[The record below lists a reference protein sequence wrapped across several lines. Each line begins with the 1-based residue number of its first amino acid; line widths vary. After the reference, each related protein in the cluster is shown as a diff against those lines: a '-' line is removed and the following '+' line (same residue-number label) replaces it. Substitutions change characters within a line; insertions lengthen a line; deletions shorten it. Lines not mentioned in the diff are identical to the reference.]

1 MAKDFRAKIG
11 GSKGKDKNS
20 VISGLIRGSG
30 PKNEKYTLVLLPHQ
44 KVYSKAQARKKF
56 KNIDGLAATMKGGK
70 QEQPITVFEADAD
83 GRHPIKVG
91 ERRWRAC
98 VLNDEPVWAQ
108 IAHGVP
114 KPETMDAKTL
124 VDQIIENDQ
133 REPLSPMEMAEN
145 LAELR
150 DVFGMK
156 TGQIAEEMGRK
167 PAFVSKHLK
176 LLEMPEPVQQLLED
190 EIVTYIETLNTLTS
204 IFNLSERAGLELVEL
219 ARTKGELTRD
229 EAQTRLKTLK
239 GSKSPQP
246 VHGVNQQDNNGNV
259 DGNND
264 QGETFPPRD
273 NDGLNSFQAN
283 GNDTLLVGKDTT
295 GDEDGNRDQGET
307 FPSRDNDGHNSF
319 QANGNDAL
327 LVGKD
332 TTGDE
337 DDNRDQG
344 ETFSPR
350 DNDDHSSSQ
359 PNGND
364 APPVVTNTP
373 TAVND
378 APRVETSNSMQD
390 KATDSQSLNTA
401 ADHAETSAKGSVT
414 FYVQIDDSI
423 FELVDK
429 PSITEN
435 GEVYVFCREK
445 EGMPEMQVPITDCM
459 LHHAS
464 LTK

>member
-30 PKNEKYTLVLLPHQ
+30 PKNEKYTLVQLPHQ

-56 KNIDGLAATMKGGK
+56 KNIDSLAATMKGGK
-70 QEQPITVFEADAD
+70 QAQPITVFEADAD
-83 GRHPIKVG
+83 GRHLIKVG

-108 IAHGVP
+108 IAHGVA

-124 VDQIIENDQ
+124 VEQIIENDQ
-133 REPLSPMEMAEN
+133 REQLSPMEMAEN

-156 TGQIAEEMGRK
+156 TGQIAEEMGRN

-176 LLEMPEPVQQLLED
+176 LLEMPEPVKQLLED

-204 IFNLSERAGLELVEL
+204 IFNLSEKAGLELVEQ

-229 EAQTRLKTLK
+229 EAQTQLKTLK
-239 GSKSPQP
+239 GSKSPQS
-246 VHGVNQQDNNGNV
+246 VHGVIQQDNNGNV
-259 DGNND
+259 GGNND
-264 QGETFPPRD
+264 QGDTFPPRE
-273 NDGLNSFQAN
+273 NDGHNSFQAV
-283 GNDTLLVGKDTT
+283 GNDVLPVGKDTT
-295 GDEDGNRDQGET
+295 GDEDGNRDE
-307 FPSRDNDGHNSF
+307 
-319 QANGNDAL
+319 
-327 LVGKD
+327 
-332 TTGDE
+332 
-337 DDNRDQG
+337 G
-344 ETFSPR
+344 ETFSAH
-350 DNDDHSSSQ
+350 DNDDHNSSQ
-359 PNGND
+359 ANGND
-364 APPVVTNTP
+364 APPVITNTP
-373 TAVND
+373 TADNN
-378 APRVETSNSMQD
+378 APRVEPGNSMQD
-390 KATDSQSLNTA
+390 KAEDRQALNTA

-414 FYVQIDDSI
+414 FYVRIDDSV

>member
-124 VDQIIENDQ
+124 VGQIIENDQ

-307 FPSRDNDGHNSF
+307 F
-319 QANGNDAL
+319 
-327 LVGKD
+327 
-332 TTGDE
+332 
-337 DDNRDQG
+337 
-344 ETFSPR
+344 SPR

-414 FYVQIDDSI
+414 FYVQIDDSV

>member
-1 MAKDFRAKIG
+1 MVKDFRSKIG
-11 GSKGKDKNS
+11 GAKGKDKNS
-20 VISGLIRGSG
+20 VISGLIRGTA
-30 PKNEKYTLVLLPHQ
+30 PKNEKYTLVQIPHQ

-56 KNIDGLAATMKGGK
+56 KNIDGLAATMKGGN

-83 GRHPIKVG
+83 GRHLIKVG

-150 DVFGMK
+150 DLFGMK
-156 TGQIAEEMGRK
+156 TGEIAEAMGRK

-190 EIVTYIETLNTLTS
+190 EVVTYVETLNALTS
-204 IFNLSERAGLELVEL
+204 IFNLSEKAGLELVEQ
-219 ARTKGELTRD
+219 ARNKGELTRD
-229 EAQTRLKTLK
+229 ETQARLKTLK
-239 GSKSPQP
+239 GPKSP
-246 VHGVNQQDNNGNV
+246 HSDDAANQQLSNGDEAAPNDADNQLESNGSWSLKDNV
-259 DGNND
+259 D
-264 QGETFPPRD
+264 
-273 NDGLNSFQAN
+273 
-283 GNDTLLVGKDTT
+283 
-295 GDEDGNRDQGET
+295 
-307 FPSRDNDGHNSF
+307 HNSL
-319 QANGNDAL
+319 QAAGNGIPPVATDAPM
-327 LVGKD
+327 
-332 TTGDE
+332 DE
-337 DDNRDQG
+337 DDTNDQLQNQNDS
-344 ETFSPR
+344 FSKH
-350 DNDDHSSSQ
+350 DGTGHTDLQ
-359 PNGND
+359 AVGNN
-364 APPVVTNTP
+364 APS
-373 TAVND
+373 
-378 APRVETSNSMQD
+378 VESGNSIQD
-390 KATDSQSLNTA
+390 KAGDNQALNNTTG
-401 ADHAETSAKGSVT
+401 HAETSAKGSVT
-414 FYVQIDDSI
+414 FYVRIDDSV

-464 LTK
+464 LTKFAKRLK

>member
-1 MAKDFRAKIG
+1 MVKDFRAKIG

-30 PKNEKYTLVLLPHQ
+30 PKNEKYTLVQLPHQ

-56 KNIDGLAATMKGGK
+56 KNIDSLAATMKGGK

-83 GRHPIKVG
+83 GRHLIKVG

-108 IAHGVP
+108 IAHGVA

-156 TGQIAEEMGRK
+156 TGQIAEEMGRN

-176 LLEMPEPVQQLLED
+176 LLEMPKPVKQLLED

-204 IFNLSERAGLELVEL
+204 IFNLSEKTGLELVEL
-219 ARTKGELTRD
+219 ARTNGELTRD
-229 EAQTRLKTLK
+229 EAQTRLKALK
-239 GSKSPQP
+239 GSKSPQSD
-246 VHGVNQQDNNGNV
+246 HAINGSENNGNEGV
-259 DGNND
+259 SNDADTQSENNGNSLLENSGNHSSLQTVGGNND

-273 NDGLNSFQAN
+273 NDG
-283 GNDTLLVGKDTT
+283 
-295 GDEDGNRDQGET
+295 
-307 FPSRDNDGHNSF
+307 HNSF
-319 QANGNDAL
+319 QAKGNDAL
-327 LVGKD
+327 PVGND
-332 TTGDE
+332 TSGDE
-337 DDNRDQG
+337 NSNKDQG

-350 DNDDHSSSQ
+350 DNDDHNSAQ
-359 PNGND
+359 ANGND

-373 TAVND
+373 TADND
-378 APRVETSNSMQD
+378 APRVEPGNSMQD
-390 KATDSQSLNTA
+390 KAGDNKALSTA

-414 FYVQIDDSI
+414 FYVLIDDSV

>member
-1 MAKDFRAKIG
+1 MVKDFRAKIG

-30 PKNEKYTLVLLPHQ
+30 PKNEKYTLVQLPHQ

-56 KNIDGLAATMKGGK
+56 KNIDSLAATMKGGK

-83 GRHPIKVG
+83 GRHLIKVG

-108 IAHGVP
+108 IAHGVA

-156 TGQIAEEMGRK
+156 TGQIAEEMGRN

-176 LLEMPEPVQQLLED
+176 LLEMPKPVKQLLED

-204 IFNLSERAGLELVEL
+204 IFNLSEKAGLELVEL
-219 ARTKGELTRD
+219 ARTNGELTRD
-229 EAQTRLKTLK
+229 EAQTRLKALK
-239 GSKSPQP
+239 GSKSPQSD
-246 VHGVNQQDNNGNV
+246 HAINGSENNGNEGV
-259 DGNND
+259 SNDADTQSENNGNSLLENSGNHSSLQTVGGNND

-273 NDGLNSFQAN
+273 NDG
-283 GNDTLLVGKDTT
+283 
-295 GDEDGNRDQGET
+295 
-307 FPSRDNDGHNSF
+307 HNSF
-319 QANGNDAL
+319 QAKGNDAL
-327 LVGKD
+327 PVGND
-332 TTGDE
+332 TSGDE
-337 DDNRDQG
+337 NSNKDQG

-350 DNDDHSSSQ
+350 DNDDHNSAQ
-359 PNGND
+359 ANGND

-373 TAVND
+373 TADND
-378 APRVETSNSMQD
+378 APRVEPGNSMQD
-390 KATDSQSLNTA
+390 KAGDNQALNTA

-414 FYVQIDDSI
+414 FYVLIDDSV

>member
-283 GNDTLLVGKDTT
+283 GND
-295 GDEDGNRDQGET
+295 
-307 FPSRDNDGHNSF
+307 
-319 QANGNDAL
+319 AL

-414 FYVQIDDSI
+414 FYVQIDDSV

>member
-1 MAKDFRAKIG
+1 
-11 GSKGKDKNS
+11 
-20 VISGLIRGSG
+20 
-30 PKNEKYTLVLLPHQ
+30 
-44 KVYSKAQARKKF
+44 
-56 KNIDGLAATMKGGK
+56 
-70 QEQPITVFEADAD
+70 
-83 GRHPIKVG
+83 
-91 ERRWRAC
+91 
-98 VLNDEPVWAQ
+98 
-108 IAHGVP
+108 
-114 KPETMDAKTL
+114 
-124 VDQIIENDQ
+124 
-133 REPLSPMEMAEN
+133 
-145 LAELR
+145 
-150 DVFGMK
+150 
-156 TGQIAEEMGRK
+156 
-167 PAFVSKHLK
+167 
-176 LLEMPEPVQQLLED
+176 
-190 EIVTYIETLNTLTS
+190 
-204 IFNLSERAGLELVEL
+204 
-219 ARTKGELTRD
+219 
-229 EAQTRLKTLK
+229 
-239 GSKSPQP
+239 
-246 VHGVNQQDNNGNV
+246 
-259 DGNND
+259 
-264 QGETFPPRD
+264 
-273 NDGLNSFQAN
+273 
-283 GNDTLLVGKDTT
+283 
-295 GDEDGNRDQGET
+295 T

-414 FYVQIDDSI
+414 FYVQIDDSV

>member
-30 PKNEKYTLVLLPHQ
+30 PKNEKYTLVQLPHQ

-83 GRHPIKVG
+83 GRHLIKVG

-124 VDQIIENDQ
+124 VEQIIENDQ
-133 REPLSPMEMAEN
+133 REPLSPMEMAQN

-156 TGQIAEEMGRK
+156 TGQIAEEMGRT

-176 LLEMPEPVQQLLED
+176 LLEMPEAVKQLLED

-204 IFNLSERAGLELVEL
+204 IFNLSEKAGLELVEQ

-239 GSKSPQP
+239 GSKSPQS
-246 VHGVNQQDNNGNV
+246 VHGVNQQDNNDNV
-259 DGNND
+259 SGNND
-264 QGETFPPRD
+264 QGDTFPPRE
-273 NDGLNSFQAN
+273 NDGHNSFQAN
-283 GNDTLLVGKDTT
+283 GNDAPPVGET

-307 FPSRDNDGHNSF
+307 FP
-319 QANGNDAL
+319 
-327 LVGKD
+327 
-332 TTGDE
+332 
-337 DDNRDQG
+337 
-344 ETFSPR
+344 PR
-350 DNDDHSSSQ
+350 DNDAHNSSQ
-359 PNGND
+359 ANGND

-373 TAVND
+373 TADND
-378 APRVETSNSMQD
+378 APRVEPGNSMQD
-390 KATDSQSLNTA
+390 KAGDSQALNTA

-414 FYVQIDDSI
+414 FYVRIDDSV

>member
-1 MAKDFRAKIG
+1 MVKDFRAKIG

-30 PKNEKYTLVLLPHQ
+30 PKNEKYTLVQLPHQ

-56 KNIDGLAATMKGGK
+56 KNIDSLAATMKGGK

-83 GRHPIKVG
+83 GRHLIKVG

-108 IAHGVP
+108 IAHGVA

-156 TGQIAEEMGRK
+156 TGQIAEEMGRN

-176 LLEMPEPVQQLLED
+176 LLEMPKPVKQLLED
-190 EIVTYIETLNTLTS
+190 EIVTYIETLNILTS
-204 IFNLSERAGLELVEL
+204 IFNLSEKAGLELVEL
-219 ARTKGELTRD
+219 ARTNGELTRD
-229 EAQTRLKTLK
+229 EAQTRLKALK
-239 GSKSPQP
+239 GSKSPQSD
-246 VHGVNQQDNNGNV
+246 HAINGSENNGNEGV
-259 DGNND
+259 SNDADTQSENNGNSLLENSGNHSSLQTVGGNND

-273 NDGLNSFQAN
+273 NDG
-283 GNDTLLVGKDTT
+283 
-295 GDEDGNRDQGET
+295 
-307 FPSRDNDGHNSF
+307 HNSF
-319 QANGNDAL
+319 QAKGNDAL
-327 LVGKD
+327 PVGND
-332 TTGDE
+332 TSGDE
-337 DDNRDQG
+337 NSNKDQG

-350 DNDDHSSSQ
+350 DNDDHNSAQ
-359 PNGND
+359 ANGND

-373 TAVND
+373 TADND
-378 APRVETSNSMQD
+378 APRVEPGNSMQD
-390 KATDSQSLNTA
+390 KAGDNQALSTA

-414 FYVQIDDSI
+414 FYVLIDDSV

>member
-1 MAKDFRAKIG
+1 MVKDFRAKIG

-30 PKNEKYTLVLLPHQ
+30 PKNEKYTLVQLPHQ

-56 KNIDGLAATMKGGK
+56 KNIDSLAATMKGGK

-83 GRHPIKVG
+83 GRHLIKVG

-108 IAHGVP
+108 IAHGVA

-156 TGQIAEEMGRK
+156 TGQIAEEMGRN

-176 LLEMPEPVQQLLED
+176 LLEMPKPVKQLLED

-204 IFNLSERAGLELVEL
+204 IFNLSEKAGLELVEL
-219 ARTKGELTRD
+219 ARTNGELTRD
-229 EAQTRLKTLK
+229 EAQTRLKALK
-239 GSKSPQP
+239 GSKSPQSD
-246 VHGVNQQDNNGNV
+246 HAINGSENNGNEGV
-259 DGNND
+259 SNDADTQSENNGNSLLENSGNHSSLQTVGGNND

-273 NDGLNSFQAN
+273 NDG
-283 GNDTLLVGKDTT
+283 
-295 GDEDGNRDQGET
+295 
-307 FPSRDNDGHNSF
+307 HNSF
-319 QANGNDAL
+319 QAKGNDAL
-327 LVGKD
+327 PVGND
-332 TTGDE
+332 TSGDE
-337 DDNRDQG
+337 NSNKDQG

-350 DNDDHSSSQ
+350 DNDDHNSAQ
-359 PNGND
+359 ANGND

-373 TAVND
+373 TADND
-378 APRVETSNSMQD
+378 APRVEPGNSMQD
-390 KATDSQSLNTA
+390 KAGDNQALSTA

-414 FYVQIDDSI
+414 FYVLIDDSV

>member
-1 MAKDFRAKIG
+1 MVKDFRAKIG

-30 PKNEKYTLVLLPHQ
+30 PKNEKYTLVQLPHQ

-56 KNIDGLAATMKGGK
+56 KNIDSLAATMKGGK
-70 QEQPITVFEADAD
+70 QAQPITVFEADAD
-83 GRHPIKVG
+83 GRHLIKVG

-108 IAHGVP
+108 IAHGVA

-124 VDQIIENDQ
+124 VEQIIENDQ
-133 REPLSPMEMAEN
+133 REQLSPIEMAEN

-156 TGQIAEEMGRK
+156 TGQIAEEMGRN

-176 LLEMPEPVQQLLED
+176 LLEMPEPVKQLLED

-204 IFNLSERAGLELVEL
+204 IFNLSEKAGLELVEL

-239 GSKSPQP
+239 GSKSPQS
-246 VHGVNQQDNNGNV
+246 VHGVIQQDNNGNV
-259 DGNND
+259 GGNND
-264 QGETFPPRD
+264 QGDTFPPRE
-273 NDGLNSFQAN
+273 NDGHNSFQTVR
-283 GNDTLLVGKDTT
+283 NDALPVGKDTT
-295 GDEDGNRDQGET
+295 GDEDGNRDE
-307 FPSRDNDGHNSF
+307 
-319 QANGNDAL
+319 
-327 LVGKD
+327 
-332 TTGDE
+332 
-337 DDNRDQG
+337 G
-344 ETFSPR
+344 ETFSPH
-350 DNDDHSSSQ
+350 DNDDHNSSQ
-359 PNGND
+359 VNGND
-364 APPVVTNTP
+364 APPVITNTP
-373 TAVND
+373 TADNN
-378 APRVETSNSMQD
+378 APRVEPGNSMQD
-390 KATDSQSLNTA
+390 KAGDRQALNTA

-414 FYVQIDDSI
+414 FYVRIDDSV

>member
-264 QGETFPPRD
+264 QGETFP
-273 NDGLNSFQAN
+273 
-283 GNDTLLVGKDTT
+283 
-295 GDEDGNRDQGET
+295 
-307 FPSRDNDGHNSF
+307 SRDNDGHNSF

-378 APRVETSNSMQD
+378 APLVETSNSMQD

-414 FYVQIDDSI
+414 FYVQIDDSV

>member
-1 MAKDFRAKIG
+1 MVKDFRAKIG

-30 PKNEKYTLVLLPHQ
+30 PKNEKYTLVQLPHQ

-56 KNIDGLAATMKGGK
+56 KNIDSLAATMKGGK

-83 GRHPIKVG
+83 GRHLIKVG

-108 IAHGVP
+108 IAHGVA

-156 TGQIAEEMGRK
+156 TGQIAEEMGRN

-176 LLEMPEPVQQLLED
+176 LLEMPKPVKQLLED

-204 IFNLSERAGLELVEL
+204 IFNLSEKAGLELVEL
-219 ARTKGELTRD
+219 ARTNGELTRD
-229 EAQTRLKTLK
+229 EAQTRLKALK
-239 GSKSPQP
+239 GSKSPQSDHAINGSENN
-246 VHGVNQQDNNGNV
+246 VNEGVSNDADTQSENNGNSLLENSGNHSSLQTV
-259 DGNND
+259 GGNND

-273 NDGLNSFQAN
+273 NDG
-283 GNDTLLVGKDTT
+283 
-295 GDEDGNRDQGET
+295 
-307 FPSRDNDGHNSF
+307 HNSF
-319 QANGNDAL
+319 QAKGNDAL
-327 LVGKD
+327 PVGND
-332 TTGDE
+332 TSGDE
-337 DDNRDQG
+337 NSNKDQG
-344 ETFSPR
+344 ETFSPL
-350 DNDDHSSSQ
+350 DNDDHNSAQ
-359 PNGND
+359 ANGND

-373 TAVND
+373 TADND
-378 APRVETSNSMQD
+378 APLVEPGNSMQD
-390 KATDSQSLNTA
+390 KAGDNQALSTA

-414 FYVQIDDSI
+414 FYVLIDDSV

>member
-11 GSKGKDKNS
+11 GSKGKDKHS

-30 PKNEKYTLVLLPHQ
+30 PKNEKYTLVQLPHQ

-56 KNIDGLAATMKGGK
+56 KNIDSLAATMKGGK

-83 GRHPIKVG
+83 GRHLIKVG

-108 IAHGVP
+108 IAHGVA

-124 VDQIIENDQ
+124 VEQIIENDQ

-156 TGQIAEEMGRK
+156 TGQIAEEMGRN

-176 LLEMPEPVQQLLED
+176 LLEMPVPVKQLLED

-204 IFNLSERAGLELVEL
+204 IFNLSEKAGLELVEL

-239 GSKSPQP
+239 GSKSLQSD
-246 VHGVNQQDNNGNV
+246 HAVNTPENNGNNGV
-259 DGNND
+259 SNDADTQSENNGNWSLGSLQAVGGNND
-264 QGETFPPRD
+264 QGETFPPRE
-273 NDGLNSFQAN
+273 NDGHNSFQAV
-283 GNDTLLVGKDTT
+283 GNDALPVGKDTT
-295 GDEDGNRDQGET
+295 GDEDGNRDE
-307 FPSRDNDGHNSF
+307 
-319 QANGNDAL
+319 
-327 LVGKD
+327 
-332 TTGDE
+332 
-337 DDNRDQG
+337 G
-344 ETFSPR
+344 ETFSPH
-350 DNDDHSSSQ
+350 DNDDHNSSQ
-359 PNGND
+359 ANGND
-364 APPVVTNTP
+364 APPVITNTP
-373 TAVND
+373 TADNN
-378 APRVETSNSMQD
+378 APRVEPGNSMQD
-390 KATDSQSLNTA
+390 KAGDRQALNTA

-414 FYVQIDDSI
+414 FYVRIDDSV

-459 LHHAS
+459 LHDAS

>member
-1 MAKDFRAKIG
+1 MVKDFRAKIG

-30 PKNEKYTLVLLPHQ
+30 PKNEKYTLVQLPHQ

-56 KNIDGLAATMKGGK
+56 KNIDSLAATMKGGK

-83 GRHPIKVG
+83 GRHLIKVG

-108 IAHGVP
+108 IAHGVA

-156 TGQIAEEMGRK
+156 TGQIAEEMGRN

-176 LLEMPEPVQQLLED
+176 LLEMPKPVKQLLED

-204 IFNLSERAGLELVEL
+204 IFNLSEKAGLELVEL
-219 ARTKGELTRD
+219 ARTNGELTRD
-229 EAQTRLKTLK
+229 EAQTRLKALK
-239 GSKSPQP
+239 GSKSPQSD
-246 VHGVNQQDNNGNV
+246 HAINGSENNGNEGV
-259 DGNND
+259 SNDADTQSENNGNSLLENSGNHSSLQTVGGNND

-273 NDGLNSFQAN
+273 NDG
-283 GNDTLLVGKDTT
+283 
-295 GDEDGNRDQGET
+295 
-307 FPSRDNDGHNSF
+307 HNSF
-319 QANGNDAL
+319 QAKGNDAL
-327 LVGKD
+327 PVGND
-332 TTGDE
+332 TSGDE
-337 DDNRDQG
+337 NSNKDQG
-344 ETFSPR
+344 EAFSPR
-350 DNDDHSSSQ
+350 DNDDHNSAQ
-359 PNGND
+359 ANGND

-373 TAVND
+373 TADND
-378 APRVETSNSMQD
+378 APRVEPGNSMQD
-390 KATDSQSLNTA
+390 KAGDNQALSTA

-414 FYVQIDDSI
+414 FYVLIDDSV

-445 EGMPEMQVPITDCM
+445 EGMPEMQVPITDCS

>member
-11 GSKGKDKNS
+11 GSKGKDKHS

-30 PKNEKYTLVLLPHQ
+30 PKNEKYTLVQLPHQ

-56 KNIDGLAATMKGGK
+56 KNIDSLAATMKGGK

-83 GRHPIKVG
+83 GRHLIKVG

-108 IAHGVP
+108 IAHGVA

-124 VDQIIENDQ
+124 VEQIIENDQ

-156 TGQIAEEMGRK
+156 TGQIAEEMGRN

-176 LLEMPEPVQQLLED
+176 LLEMPEPVKQLLED

-204 IFNLSERAGLELVEL
+204 IFNLSEKAGLELVEQ

-239 GSKSPQP
+239 GSKSPQS
-246 VHGVNQQDNNGNV
+246 VHGVIQQDNNGNV
-259 DGNND
+259 GGNND
-264 QGETFPPRD
+264 QGDTFPPRE
-273 NDGLNSFQAN
+273 NDGHNSFQAV
-283 GNDTLLVGKDTT
+283 GNDALPVGKDTT
-295 GDEDGNRDQGET
+295 GDEDGNRDE
-307 FPSRDNDGHNSF
+307 
-319 QANGNDAL
+319 
-327 LVGKD
+327 
-332 TTGDE
+332 
-337 DDNRDQG
+337 G
-344 ETFSPR
+344 ETFSPH
-350 DNDDHSSSQ
+350 DNDDHNSSQ
-359 PNGND
+359 ANGND
-364 APPVVTNTP
+364 APPVITNTP
-373 TAVND
+373 TADNN
-378 APRVETSNSMQD
+378 APRVEPGNSVQD
-390 KATDSQSLNTA
+390 KAGDRQALNTA

-414 FYVQIDDSI
+414 FYVRIDDSV

-459 LHHAS
+459 LHDAS

>member
-30 PKNEKYTLVLLPHQ
+30 PKNEKYTLVQLPHQ

-56 KNIDGLAATMKGGK
+56 KNIDSLAATMKGGK
-70 QEQPITVFEADAD
+70 QAQPITVFEADAD
-83 GRHPIKVG
+83 GRHLIKVG

-108 IAHGVP
+108 IAHGVA

-124 VDQIIENDQ
+124 VEQIIENDQ
-133 REPLSPMEMAEN
+133 REALSPMEMAEN

-156 TGQIAEEMGRK
+156 TGQIAEEMGRN

-176 LLEMPEPVQQLLED
+176 LLEMPEPVKQLLED

-204 IFNLSERAGLELVEL
+204 IFNLSEKAGLELVEL

-239 GSKSPQP
+239 GSKSPQS
-246 VHGVNQQDNNGNV
+246 VHGVIQQDNNGNV
-259 DGNND
+259 GGNND
-264 QGETFPPRD
+264 QGD
-273 NDGLNSFQAN
+273 
-283 GNDTLLVGKDTT
+283 
-295 GDEDGNRDQGET
+295 T
-307 FPSRDNDGHNSF
+307 FPSRENDGHNSF

-327 LVGKD
+327 PIGEKGDEDGNRDQGETFPPRENDGHNSFQAVGNDALPVGKD

-337 DDNRDQG
+337 DGNRDKG
-344 ETFSPR
+344 ETFSPH
-350 DNDDHSSSQ
+350 DNDDHNSSQ
-359 PNGND
+359 ANGND
-364 APPVVTNTP
+364 APPVITNTP
-373 TAVND
+373 TADNN
-378 APRVETSNSMQD
+378 APRVEPSNSMQD
-390 KATDSQSLNTA
+390 KAGDSQALNTA
-401 ADHAETSAKGSVT
+401 AEHAETSAKGSVT
-414 FYVQIDDSI
+414 FYVRIDDSV

-429 PSITEN
+429 PSIIEN

>member
-1 MAKDFRAKIG
+1 MVKDFRAKIG

-30 PKNEKYTLVLLPHQ
+30 PKNEKYTLVQLPHQ

-56 KNIDGLAATMKGGK
+56 KNIDSLAATMKGGK

-83 GRHPIKVG
+83 GRHLIKVG

-108 IAHGVP
+108 IAHGVA

-156 TGQIAEEMGRK
+156 TGQIAEEMGRN

-176 LLEMPEPVQQLLED
+176 LLEMPKPVKQLLED

-204 IFNLSERAGLELVEL
+204 IFNLSEKAGLELVEL
-219 ARTKGELTRD
+219 ARTNGELTRD
-229 EAQTRLKTLK
+229 EAQTRLKALK
-239 GSKSPQP
+239 GSKSPQSD
-246 VHGVNQQDNNGNV
+246 HAINGSENNGNEGV
-259 DGNND
+259 SNDADTQSENNGNSLLENSGNHSSLQTVGGNND

-273 NDGLNSFQAN
+273 NDG
-283 GNDTLLVGKDTT
+283 
-295 GDEDGNRDQGET
+295 
-307 FPSRDNDGHNSF
+307 HNSF
-319 QANGNDAL
+319 QAKGNDAL
-327 LVGKD
+327 PVGND
-332 TTGDE
+332 TSGDE
-337 DDNRDQG
+337 NGNKDQG

-350 DNDDHSSSQ
+350 DNNDHNSAQ
-359 PNGND
+359 ANGND

-373 TAVND
+373 TADND
-378 APRVETSNSMQD
+378 APRVEPGNSMQD
-390 KATDSQSLNTA
+390 KAGDNQALNTA

-414 FYVQIDDSI
+414 FYVLIDDSV

>member
-204 IFNLSERAGLELVEL
+204 IFNLSEKAGLELVEL

-246 VHGVNQQDNNGNV
+246 VHGFNQQDNNGNV
-259 DGNND
+259 DGNN
-264 QGETFPPRD
+264 
-273 NDGLNSFQAN
+273 
-283 GNDTLLVGKDTT
+283 
-295 GDEDGNRDQGET
+295 DQGET

-337 DDNRDQG
+337 DDNRNQG

-414 FYVQIDDSI
+414 FYVQIDDSV

>member
-204 IFNLSERAGLELVEL
+204 IFNLSEKAGLELVEL

-295 GDEDGNRDQGET
+295 GDED
-307 FPSRDNDGHNSF
+307 
-319 QANGNDAL
+319 
-327 LVGKD
+327 
-332 TTGDE
+332 
-337 DDNRDQG
+337 DNRDQG
-344 ETFSPR
+344 ETFSPP

-401 ADHAETSAKGSVT
+401 ADHAETAAKGSVT
-414 FYVQIDDSI
+414 FYVQIDDSV

>member
-283 GNDTLLVGKDTT
+283 GNDTLLV
-295 GDEDGNRDQGET
+295 
-307 FPSRDNDGHNSF
+307 
-319 QANGNDAL
+319 
-327 LVGKD
+327 
-332 TTGDE
+332 
-337 DDNRDQG
+337 
-344 ETFSPR
+344 
-350 DNDDHSSSQ
+350 
-359 PNGND
+359 
-364 APPVVTNTP
+364 
-373 TAVND
+373 
-378 APRVETSNSMQD
+378 
-390 KATDSQSLNTA
+390 
-401 ADHAETSAKGSVT
+401 
-414 FYVQIDDSI
+414 
-423 FELVDK
+423 
-429 PSITEN
+429 
-435 GEVYVFCREK
+435 
-445 EGMPEMQVPITDCM
+445 
-459 LHHAS
+459 
-464 LTK
+464 

>member
-30 PKNEKYTLVLLPHQ
+30 PKNEKYTLVQLPHQ

-56 KNIDGLAATMKGGK
+56 KNIDSLAATMKGGK
-70 QEQPITVFEADAD
+70 QAQPITVFEADAD
-83 GRHPIKVG
+83 GRHLIKVG

-108 IAHGVP
+108 IAHGVA

-124 VDQIIENDQ
+124 VEQIIENDQ
-133 REPLSPMEMAEN
+133 REQLSPMEMAEN

-156 TGQIAEEMGRK
+156 TGQIAEEMGRN

-176 LLEMPEPVQQLLED
+176 LLEMPEPVKQLLED

-204 IFNLSERAGLELVEL
+204 IFNLSEKAGLELVEQ

-229 EAQTRLKTLK
+229 EAQTQLKTLK
-239 GSKSPQP
+239 GSKSPQS
-246 VHGVNQQDNNGNV
+246 VHGVIQQDNNGNV
-259 DGNND
+259 GGNND
-264 QGETFPPRD
+264 QGDTFPPRE
-273 NDGLNSFQAN
+273 NDGHNSFQAV
-283 GNDTLLVGKDTT
+283 GNDVLPVGKDTT
-295 GDEDGNRDQGET
+295 GDEDGNRDE
-307 FPSRDNDGHNSF
+307 
-319 QANGNDAL
+319 
-327 LVGKD
+327 
-332 TTGDE
+332 
-337 DDNRDQG
+337 G
-344 ETFSPR
+344 ETFSAHG
-350 DNDDHSSSQ
+350 NDDHNSSQ
-359 PNGND
+359 ANGND
-364 APPVVTNTP
+364 APPVITNTP
-373 TAVND
+373 TADNN
-378 APRVETSNSMQD
+378 APRVEPGNSMQD
-390 KATDSQSLNTA
+390 KAEDRQALNTA

-414 FYVQIDDSI
+414 FYVRIDDSV

>member
-1 MAKDFRAKIG
+1 MRKDFRSKIG
-11 GSKGKDKNS
+11 GANGKEKNS

-30 PKNEKYTLVLLPHQ
+30 PKNEKYTLVQLPHQ

-83 GRHPIKVG
+83 GRHLIKVG

-124 VDQIIENDQ
+124 VEQIIENDQ
-133 REPLSPMEMAEN
+133 REPLSPMEMAQN

-156 TGQIAEEMGRK
+156 TGQIAEEMGRT

-176 LLEMPEPVQQLLED
+176 LLEMPEAVKQLLED

-204 IFNLSERAGLELVEL
+204 IFNLSEKAGLELVEQ

-239 GSKSPQP
+239 GSKSPQS

-259 DGNND
+259 GGNND
-264 QGETFPPRD
+264 QGDTFPPRE
-273 NDGLNSFQAN
+273 NDGHNSFQAN
-283 GNDTLLVGKDTT
+283 GNDAPPVGET

-307 FPSRDNDGHNSF
+307 FP
-319 QANGNDAL
+319 
-327 LVGKD
+327 
-332 TTGDE
+332 
-337 DDNRDQG
+337 
-344 ETFSPR
+344 PR
-350 DNDDHSSSQ
+350 DNDAHNSSQ
-359 PNGND
+359 AIGND
-364 APPVVTNTP
+364 TPPVVTNTP
-373 TAVND
+373 MADNN
-378 APRVETSNSMQD
+378 APRVEPGNSMQD
-390 KATDSQSLNTA
+390 KAGDSQALNTA

-414 FYVQIDDSI
+414 FYVRIDDSV

>member
-124 VDQIIENDQ
+124 VGQIIENDQ

-176 LLEMPEPVQQLLED
+176 LLEMPDPVQQLLED

-295 GDEDGNRDQGET
+295 GDED
-307 FPSRDNDGHNSF
+307 
-319 QANGNDAL
+319 
-327 LVGKD
+327 
-332 TTGDE
+332 
-337 DDNRDQG
+337 DNRDQG

-414 FYVQIDDSI
+414 FYVQIDDSV

>member
-1 MAKDFRAKIG
+1 MVKDFRAKIG

-30 PKNEKYTLVLLPHQ
+30 PKNEKYTLVQLPHQ

-56 KNIDGLAATMKGGK
+56 KNIDSLAATMKGGK

-83 GRHPIKVG
+83 GRHLIKVG

-108 IAHGVP
+108 IAHGVA

-156 TGQIAEEMGRK
+156 TGQIAEEMGRN

-176 LLEMPEPVQQLLED
+176 LLEMPKPVKQLLED

-204 IFNLSERAGLELVEL
+204 IFNLSEKAGLELVEL
-219 ARTKGELTRD
+219 ARTNGELTRD
-229 EAQTRLKTLK
+229 EAQTRLKALK
-239 GSKSPQP
+239 GSKSPQSD
-246 VHGVNQQDNNGNV
+246 HAINGSENNGNEGV
-259 DGNND
+259 SNDAGTQSENNGNSLLENSGNHSSLQTVGGNND

-273 NDGLNSFQAN
+273 NDG
-283 GNDTLLVGKDTT
+283 
-295 GDEDGNRDQGET
+295 
-307 FPSRDNDGHNSF
+307 HNSF
-319 QANGNDAL
+319 QAKGNDAL
-327 LVGKD
+327 PVGND
-332 TTGDE
+332 TSGDE
-337 DDNRDQG
+337 NGNKDQG

-350 DNDDHSSSQ
+350 DNDDHNSAQ
-359 PNGND
+359 ANGND

-373 TAVND
+373 TADND
-378 APRVETSNSMQD
+378 APRVEPDNSMQD
-390 KATDSQSLNTA
+390 KAGDNQALNTA

-414 FYVQIDDSI
+414 FYVLIDDSV

>member
-176 LLEMPEPVQQLLED
+176 LLEMPDPVQQLLED

-204 IFNLSERAGLELVEL
+204 IFNLSEKAGLELVEL

-239 GSKSPQP
+239 GSKSPQS

-273 NDGLNSFQAN
+273 NDGL
-283 GNDTLLVGKDTT
+283 
-295 GDEDGNRDQGET
+295 
-307 FPSRDNDGHNSF
+307 NSF

-373 TAVND
+373 TADND

-401 ADHAETSAKGSVT
+401 ANHAETSAKGSVT
-414 FYVQIDDSI
+414 FYVQIDDSV

>member
-30 PKNEKYTLVLLPHQ
+30 PKNEKYTLVQLPHQ

-56 KNIDGLAATMKGGK
+56 KNIDSLAATMKGGK
-70 QEQPITVFEADAD
+70 QAQPITVFEADAD
-83 GRHPIKVG
+83 GRHLIKVG

-108 IAHGVP
+108 IAHGVA

-124 VDQIIENDQ
+124 VEQIIENDQ

-156 TGQIAEEMGRK
+156 TGQIAEEMGRN

-176 LLEMPEPVQQLLED
+176 LLEMPEPVKQLLED

-204 IFNLSERAGLELVEL
+204 IFNLSEKAGLELVEL

-239 GSKSPQP
+239 GSKSPQS
-246 VHGVNQQDNNGNV
+246 VHGVIQQDNNGNV
-259 DGNND
+259 GGNND
-264 QGETFPPRD
+264 QGDTFPPRE
-273 NDGLNSFQAN
+273 NDDHNSFQAV
-283 GNDTLLVGKDTT
+283 GNDALPVGKDTT
-295 GDEDGNRDQGET
+295 GDEDGNRDE
-307 FPSRDNDGHNSF
+307 
-319 QANGNDAL
+319 
-327 LVGKD
+327 
-332 TTGDE
+332 
-337 DDNRDQG
+337 G
-344 ETFSPR
+344 ETFSPH
-350 DNDDHSSSQ
+350 DNDDHNSSQ
-359 PNGND
+359 ANGND
-364 APPVVTNTP
+364 APPVITNTP
-373 TAVND
+373 TADNN
-378 APRVETSNSMQD
+378 APRVVPDNSMQD
-390 KATDSQSLNTA
+390 KAGDRQALNTA

-414 FYVQIDDSI
+414 FYVRIDDSV

>member
-1 MAKDFRAKIG
+1 MRKDFRSKIG
-11 GSKGKDKNS
+11 GANGKEKNS

-30 PKNEKYTLVLLPHQ
+30 PKNEKYTLVQLPHQ

-56 KNIDGLAATMKGGK
+56 KNIDSLAATMKGGK
-70 QEQPITVFEADAD
+70 QAQPITVFEADAD
-83 GRHPIKVG
+83 GRHLIKVG

-108 IAHGVP
+108 IAHGVA

-124 VDQIIENDQ
+124 VEQIIENDQ

-156 TGQIAEEMGRK
+156 TGQIAEEMGRN

-176 LLEMPEPVQQLLED
+176 LLEMPEPVKQLLED

-204 IFNLSERAGLELVEL
+204 IFNLSEKAGLELVEL

-239 GSKSPQP
+239 GSKSPQS
-246 VHGVNQQDNNGNV
+246 VHGVIQQDNNGNV
-259 DGNND
+259 GGNND
-264 QGETFPPRD
+264 QGETFPPRE
-273 NDGLNSFQAN
+273 NDGHNSFQAV
-283 GNDTLLVGKDTT
+283 GNDALPVGKDTT
-295 GDEDGNRDQGET
+295 GDEDGNRD
-307 FPSRDNDGHNSF
+307 
-319 QANGNDAL
+319 
-327 LVGKD
+327 K
-332 TTGDE
+332 
-337 DDNRDQG
+337 G
-344 ETFSPR
+344 ETFSPH
-350 DNDDHSSSQ
+350 DNDDHNSSQ
-359 PNGND
+359 ANGND
-364 APPVVTNTP
+364 APPVITNTP
-373 TAVND
+373 TADNN
-378 APRVETSNSMQD
+378 APRVEPSNSMQD
-390 KATDSQSLNTA
+390 KAGDSQALNTA
-401 ADHAETSAKGSVT
+401 AEHAETSAKGSVT
-414 FYVQIDDSI
+414 FYVRIDDSV

-429 PSITEN
+429 PSIIEN

>member
-1 MAKDFRAKIG
+1 MVKDFRAKIG

-30 PKNEKYTLVLLPHQ
+30 PKNEKYTLVQLPHQ

-56 KNIDGLAATMKGGK
+56 KNIDSLAATMKGGK

-83 GRHPIKVG
+83 GRHLIKVG

-108 IAHGVP
+108 IAHGVA

-156 TGQIAEEMGRK
+156 TGQIAEEMGRN

-176 LLEMPEPVQQLLED
+176 LLEMPKPVKQLLED

-204 IFNLSERAGLELVEL
+204 IFNLSEKAGLELVEL
-219 ARTKGELTRD
+219 ARTNGELTRD
-229 EAQTRLKTLK
+229 EAQTRLKALK
-239 GSKSPQP
+239 GSKSPQSD
-246 VHGVNQQDNNGNV
+246 HAINGSENNGNEGV
-259 DGNND
+259 SNDADTQSENNGNSLLENSGNHSSLQTVGGNND

-273 NDGLNSFQAN
+273 NDG
-283 GNDTLLVGKDTT
+283 
-295 GDEDGNRDQGET
+295 
-307 FPSRDNDGHNSF
+307 HNSF
-319 QANGNDAL
+319 QAKGNDAL
-327 LVGKD
+327 PVGND
-332 TTGDE
+332 TSGDE
-337 DDNRDQG
+337 NSNKDQG

-350 DNDDHSSSQ
+350 DNDDHNSAQ
-359 PNGND
+359 ANGND
-364 APPVVTNTP
+364 APPVVTNTQ
-373 TAVND
+373 TADND
-378 APRVETSNSMQD
+378 APRVEPGNSMQD
-390 KATDSQSLNTA
+390 KAGDNQALSTA

-414 FYVQIDDSI
+414 FYVLIDDSV

>member
-1 MAKDFRAKIG
+1 MVKDFRAKIG

-30 PKNEKYTLVLLPHQ
+30 PKNEKYTLVQLPHQ

-56 KNIDGLAATMKGGK
+56 KNIDSLAATMKGGK

-83 GRHPIKVG
+83 GRHLIKVG

-108 IAHGVP
+108 IAHGVA

-156 TGQIAEEMGRK
+156 TGQIAEEMGRN

-176 LLEMPEPVQQLLED
+176 LLEMPKPVKQLLED

-204 IFNLSERAGLELVEL
+204 IFNLSEKAGLELVEL
-219 ARTKGELTRD
+219 ARTNGELTRD
-229 EAQTRLKTLK
+229 EAQTRLKALK
-239 GSKSPQP
+239 GSKSPQSD
-246 VHGVNQQDNNGNV
+246 HAINGSENNGNEGV
-259 DGNND
+259 SNDADTQSENNGNSLLENSGNHSSLQTVGGNND

-273 NDGLNSFQAN
+273 NDG
-283 GNDTLLVGKDTT
+283 
-295 GDEDGNRDQGET
+295 
-307 FPSRDNDGHNSF
+307 HNSF
-319 QANGNDAL
+319 QAKGNDAL
-327 LVGKD
+327 PVGND
-332 TTGDE
+332 TSGDE
-337 DDNRDQG
+337 NGNKDQG

-350 DNDDHSSSQ
+350 DNDDHNSAQ
-359 PNGND
+359 ANGND

-373 TAVND
+373 TADND
-378 APRVETSNSMQD
+378 APRVEPGNSMQD
-390 KATDSQSLNTA
+390 KAGDNQALSTA

-414 FYVQIDDSI
+414 FYVLIDDSV

>member
-30 PKNEKYTLVLLPHQ
+30 PKNEKYTLVQLPHQ

-56 KNIDGLAATMKGGK
+56 KNIDSLAATMKGGK
-70 QEQPITVFEADAD
+70 QAQPITVFEADAD
-83 GRHPIKVG
+83 GRHLIKVG

-108 IAHGVP
+108 IAHGVA

-124 VDQIIENDQ
+124 VEQIIENDQ
-133 REPLSPMEMAEN
+133 REQLSPMEMAEN

-156 TGQIAEEMGRK
+156 TGQIAEEMGRN

-176 LLEMPEPVQQLLED
+176 LLEMPEPVKQLLED

-204 IFNLSERAGLELVEL
+204 IFNLSEKAGLELVEQ

-229 EAQTRLKTLK
+229 EAQTQLKTLK
-239 GSKSPQP
+239 GSKSPQS
-246 VHGVNQQDNNGNV
+246 VHGVIQQDNNGNV
-259 DGNND
+259 GGNND
-264 QGETFPPRD
+264 QGDTFPPRE
-273 NDGLNSFQAN
+273 NDGHNSFQAV
-283 GNDTLLVGKDTT
+283 GNDVLPVGKDTT
-295 GDEDGNRDQGET
+295 GDEDGNRDE
-307 FPSRDNDGHNSF
+307 
-319 QANGNDAL
+319 
-327 LVGKD
+327 
-332 TTGDE
+332 
-337 DDNRDQG
+337 G
-344 ETFSPR
+344 ETFSAH
-350 DNDDHSSSQ
+350 DNDDHNSSQ
-359 PNGND
+359 ANGND
-364 APPVVTNTP
+364 APPVITNTP
-373 TAVND
+373 TADNN
-378 APRVETSNSMQD
+378 APRVEPGNSMQD
-390 KATDSQSLNTA
+390 KAGDRQALNTA

-414 FYVQIDDSI
+414 FYVRIDDSV

>member
-1 MAKDFRAKIG
+1 MVKDFRAKIG

-30 PKNEKYTLVLLPHQ
+30 PKNEKYTLVQLPHQ

-56 KNIDGLAATMKGGK
+56 KNIDSLAATMKGGK

-83 GRHPIKVG
+83 GRHLIKVG

-108 IAHGVP
+108 IAHGVA

-156 TGQIAEEMGRK
+156 TGQIAEEMGRN

-176 LLEMPEPVQQLLED
+176 LLEMPKPVKQLLED

-204 IFNLSERAGLELVEL
+204 IFNLSEKAGLELVEL
-219 ARTKGELTRD
+219 ARTNGELTRD
-229 EAQTRLKTLK
+229 EAQTRLKALK
-239 GSKSPQP
+239 GSKSPQSD
-246 VHGVNQQDNNGNV
+246 HAINGSENNGNEGV
-259 DGNND
+259 SNDADTQSENNGNSLLENSGNHSSLQTVGGNND

-273 NDGLNSFQAN
+273 NDG
-283 GNDTLLVGKDTT
+283 
-295 GDEDGNRDQGET
+295 
-307 FPSRDNDGHNSF
+307 HNSF
-319 QANGNDAL
+319 QAKGNDAL
-327 LVGKD
+327 PVGND
-332 TTGDE
+332 TSGDE
-337 DDNRDQG
+337 NGNKDQG

-350 DNDDHSSSQ
+350 DNNDHNSAQ
-359 PNGND
+359 ANGND

-373 TAVND
+373 TADND
-378 APRVETSNSMQD
+378 APRVEPGNSMQD
-390 KATDSQSLNTA
+390 KAGDNQALNTA
-401 ADHAETSAKGSVT
+401 ADHAEASAKGSVT
-414 FYVQIDDSI
+414 FYVLIDDSV

>member
-283 GNDTLLVGKDTT
+283 GND
-295 GDEDGNRDQGET
+295 
-307 FPSRDNDGHNSF
+307 
-319 QANGNDAL
+319 AL

-350 DNDDHSSSQ
+350 DNNDHSSSQ

-414 FYVQIDDSI
+414 FYVQIDDSV

>member
-176 LLEMPEPVQQLLED
+176 LLEMPESVQQLLED

-204 IFNLSERAGLELVEL
+204 IFNLSEKAGLELVEL

-239 GSKSPQP
+239 GSKSPQS

-259 DGNND
+259 GGNND

-295 GDEDGNRDQGET
+295 GDED
-307 FPSRDNDGHNSF
+307 
-319 QANGNDAL
+319 
-327 LVGKD
+327 
-332 TTGDE
+332 
-337 DDNRDQG
+337 DNRGQG
-344 ETFSPR
+344 ETFSPP

-401 ADHAETSAKGSVT
+401 ADHAETAAKGSVT
-414 FYVQIDDSI
+414 FYVQIDDSV

-445 EGMPEMQVPITDCM
+445 AGMPEMQVPITDCM

>member
-264 QGETFPPRD
+264 QGETFP
-273 NDGLNSFQAN
+273 
-283 GNDTLLVGKDTT
+283 
-295 GDEDGNRDQGET
+295 
-307 FPSRDNDGHNSF
+307 SRDNDGHNSF

-414 FYVQIDDSI
+414 FYVQIDDSV

>member
-1 MAKDFRAKIG
+1 MVKDFRAKIG

-30 PKNEKYTLVLLPHQ
+30 PKNEKYTLVQLPHQ

-56 KNIDGLAATMKGGK
+56 KNIDSLAATMKGGK

-83 GRHPIKVG
+83 GRHLIKVG

-108 IAHGVP
+108 IAHGVA

-156 TGQIAEEMGRK
+156 TGQIAEEMGRN

-176 LLEMPEPVQQLLED
+176 LLEMPKPVKQLLED

-204 IFNLSERAGLELVEL
+204 IFNLSEKAGLELVEL
-219 ARTKGELTRD
+219 ARTNGELTRD
-229 EAQTRLKTLK
+229 EAQTRLKALK
-239 GSKSPQP
+239 GSKSPQSD
-246 VHGVNQQDNNGNV
+246 HAINGSENNGNEGV
-259 DGNND
+259 SNDADTQSENNGNSLLENSGNHSSLQTVGGNND

-273 NDGLNSFQAN
+273 NDG
-283 GNDTLLVGKDTT
+283 
-295 GDEDGNRDQGET
+295 
-307 FPSRDNDGHNSF
+307 HNSF
-319 QANGNDAL
+319 QAKGNDAL
-327 LVGKD
+327 PVGND
-332 TTGDE
+332 TSGDE
-337 DDNRDQG
+337 NGNKDQG

-350 DNDDHSSSQ
+350 DNNDHNSAQ
-359 PNGND
+359 ANGND

-373 TAVND
+373 TADND
-378 APRVETSNSMQD
+378 APRVEPGNSMQN
-390 KATDSQSLNTA
+390 KAGDNQALNTA

-414 FYVQIDDSI
+414 FYVLIDDSV